1 MTLRCGTSQH
11 RQTTAFVIVLN
22 PISKKKKKKMQ
33 TLTFFSYSIIKVFS
47 SKEIMKQVICP

>member
-22 PISKKKKKKMQ
+22 PISKKKKKKNADFNI
-33 TLTFFSYSIIKVFS
+33 FFLFHN
-47 SKEIMKQVICP
+47 